1 MSAPNASDSTYHA
14 RHSGRSLRRAE
25 RIAENIDEAGS
36 VLDVGC
42 NNGITSRY
50 LLDQGKAQRA
60 TGIELLRDTVDADLC
75 DDNRF
80 SLIEGNI
87 VDIELPQHYDVI
99 VYGAVHH
106 HILNFNGLST
116 AVRTL
121 QKLADHCNDRIFFET
136 GQIGEGGRW
145 GWQRATR
152 RLFRTDEEHFCY
164 LLKCI
169 EHQVRGFS
177 VIGKFWI
184 HGIRRSY
191 LRIDL
196 KPRAERELAH
206 LPLPVAPI
214 SDDAEGPM
222 FRSFGSRG
230 QQLST
235 SLGEEQSPTAFWITK
250 AADDTRLFVKQHRH
264 QPAAAEVEWTIAN
277 AVPGGWA
284 VKPNATT
291 VLPASL
297 AFPYLGQARRLSDL
311 AGAPRSERLAVARQL
326 REIFTKSKSIR
337 PALPPRVMLSAV
349 ADTDVSQLCDLNPT
363 NVLIEGGDD
372 SITVRIIDFEQQGTH
387 YRYRNRM
394 HLAAMLN
401 TLGCNRMAAFGHWL
415 LGASGGFVWLL
426 RAQILP
432 FDARTRMRQ
441 PSLAS
446 LAVAEFRSRSGRLLG
461 AILSA
466 FGLE

>member
-25 RIAENIDEAGS
+25 RIAANIEKPGS

-50 LLDQGKAQRA
+50 LLDQGKAKRA

-75 DDNRF
+75 DDDRF

-87 VDIELPQHYDVI
+87 VDIDLPQHYDVI

-116 AVRTL
+116 AVQTL
-121 QKLADHCNDRIFFET
+121 QKLAGHCNDRLFFET

-152 RLFRTDEEHFCY
+152 HLFRTDEEHFCY

-169 EHQVRGFS
+169 EHQVRDFS

-196 KPRAERELAH
+196 KPRAERELA
-206 LPLPVAPI
+206 PLPIPI
-214 SDDAEGPM
+214 TPLTDDDEGPM
-222 FRSFGSRG
+222 FRSFGSHG
-230 QQLST
+230 QKLSK
-235 SLGEEQSPTAFWITK
+235 SAGAAESPTAFWITN
-250 AADDTRLFVKQHRH
+250 AADDTRLFVKQYLH
-264 QPAAAEVEWTIAN
+264 QPAAAEIEWTIAE
-277 AVPGGWA
+277 AVPGRWA
-284 VKPNATT
+284 VKPVATT
-291 VLPASL
+291 ALPGSL
-297 AFPYLGQARRLSDL
+297 VFPYLGEARRLSDL
-311 AGAPRSERLAVARQL
+311 AGAPRPERLSVVRQL
-326 REIFTKSKSIR
+326 RQIFAESTSIR
-337 PALPPRVMLSAV
+337 PSLPPRTMLRASAG
-349 ADTDVSQLCDLNPT
+349 ADVSQLCDLNPN
-363 NVLIEGGDD
+363 NVLIETRGD
-372 SITVRIIDFEQQGTH
+372 SVVVRIIDFEQQGTH

-394 HLAAMLN
+394 HLASMLN
-401 TLGCNRMAAFGHWL
+401 TLRCNRLAALGHWL
-415 LGASGGFVWLL
+415 CGMTGGIAWLM
-426 RAQILP
+426 RAQLLP
-432 FDARTRMRQ
+432 IEARIKLRQ

-446 LAVAEFRSRSGRLLG
+446 VVVAEFRSRSGRLVS
-461 AILSA
+461 AILSVI
-466 FGLE
+466 GLD